1 MSSSQH
7 PKLEPGR
14 VYRTRDFSP
23 WAKNSHDSRSWS
35 RKVFSSGSE
44 TAFSSTRGR
53 ASSGRFPA
61 EDEILDLF
69 LDVSPDVV
77 TGTESWND
85 LGLGTTA
92 AFASSLVYNQK
103 RSGRF
108 TLAGNVFDLRRVS
121 FPEHPP
127 KEWYVVDL
135 FENADRAGAS
145 RTDLARALGS
155 ASVDGPSTP
164 GVSEGWQRVREQEH
178 GLSSSGRSR
187 QQAAF
192 IHDDPEFPALLE
204 IVGGRLGLDVSL
216 VEKDYWVTS
225 HAVVS
230 KGAQS
235 GGLVQGRTS
244 CRRASASFTASP
256 RTSI

>member
-23 WAKNSHDSRSWS
+23 WAKNSPRLAKRLEQEGVLVRLRNGLFFHPRTSRFGA
-35 RKVFSSGSE
+35 VP
-44 TAFSSTRGR
+44 
-53 ASSGRFPA
+53 PA
-61 EDEILDLF
+61 DDEILNRF
-69 LDVSPDVV
+69 LDGSPYVV
-77 TGTESWND
+77 TGTERWNA

-108 TLAGNVFDLRRVS
+108 TLAGKVFDLRRVS

-155 ASVDGPSTP
+155 ALRRGAFDARRLRRMAAEFGSRSTQALI
-164 GVSEGWQRVREQEH
+164 ERAIEA
-178 GLSSSGRSR
+178 SS
-187 QQAAF
+187 
-192 IHDDPEFPALLE
+192 
-204 IVGGRLGLDVSL
+204 
-216 VEKDYWVTS
+216 
-225 HAVVS
+225 
-230 KGAQS
+230 
-235 GGLVQGRTS
+235 
-244 CRRASASFTASP
+244 
-256 RTSI
+256 